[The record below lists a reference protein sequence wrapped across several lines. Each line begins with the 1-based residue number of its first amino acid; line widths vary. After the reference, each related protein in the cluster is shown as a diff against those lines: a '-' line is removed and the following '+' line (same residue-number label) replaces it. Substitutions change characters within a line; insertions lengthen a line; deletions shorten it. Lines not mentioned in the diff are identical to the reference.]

1 MGRKVHPKCFRLST
15 VASWDSLWF
24 SKKRFSEF
32 LQEDEQIRTFLMEKL
47 KEASVDT
54 IQIERSVQQVT
65 VTVFSAK
72 PGFIIG
78 RAGAGIEE
86 TKTELT
92 KKVYPGKRVSL
103 TLNVKEVKKPSLSAR
118 IVAQQVASELERRMP
133 FRRSMKSAIDRV
145 MKGGAKGVRISLGGR
160 LNGADIART
169 ERLLQGQVPL
179 HNLRADINYA
189 RVTARTNYGAVGLR
203 VWINRGEVFE
213 RDVKEQPAAV

>member
-1 MGRKVHPKCFRLST
+1 MRP
-15 VASWDSLWF
+15 
-24 SKKRFSEF
+24 E
-32 LQEDEQIRTFLMEKL
+32 
-47 KEASVDT
+47 
-54 IQIERSVQQVT
+54 
-65 VTVFSAK
+65 
-72 PGFIIG
+72 
-78 RAGAGIEE
+78 
-86 TKTELT
+86 
-92 KKVYPGKRVSL
+92 
-103 TLNVKEVKKPSLSAR
+103 

-189 RVTARTNYGAVGLR
+189 RVTARTNYGAVGVR